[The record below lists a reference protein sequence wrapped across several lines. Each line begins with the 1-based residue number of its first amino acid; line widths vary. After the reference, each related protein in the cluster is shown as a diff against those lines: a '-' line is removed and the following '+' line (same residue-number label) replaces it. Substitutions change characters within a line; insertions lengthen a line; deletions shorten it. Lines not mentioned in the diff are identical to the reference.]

1 MPLRSTG
8 HSGKVSQPFAAMPS
22 PFAPV
27 LPDAATGG
35 PADLGIGAVSAAEGQ
50 DAAHAAHA
58 QELVRWQDLLGQVG
72 RELAEPLTSV
82 LDRVITLTTTGRIDR
97 HGLRALR
104 EDVERARHAGMLCQ
118 QMSRLASGR
127 IRQTHE
133 RVHLTHTVQSVL
145 AHRARELQA
154 RGLVISQSMLP
165 VEVLVDASMLFALLN
180 HLADWW
186 LEAAHGQL
194 DLRIDMRNT
203 WPVQARLSCSFA
215 AHAPDVPPPGEDVML
230 TRASTLR
237 WHLLEQTARSMGLV
251 CTRQV
256 RGHLMSVELE
266 FPATVTSII
275 GDTLSTDDS
284 QGFEDSINSRP
295 LTGSHVLVVAGR
307 KDLRQQVR
315 ESLKDMGLVLDVC
328 HSVKDAVAFCKGG
341 LPHAI
346 VFESALRS
354 PLLDRLIAHIRAE
367 VPEFVFVELLP
378 EGRTF
383 DISSLQASGMARVG
397 GEGLAHALPS
407 ALVYELS
414 RGW

>member
-1 MPLRSTG
+1 MDMPLSTNG

-27 LPDAATGG
+27 LPDAATGW
-35 PADLGIGAVSAAEGQ
+35 PEDLGIGAAPADEVQ
-50 DAAHAAHA
+50 DTAHA

-145 AHRARELQA
+145 AQRARELQA

-194 DLRIDMRNT
+194 ELRIDMRNT

-266 FPATVTSII
+266 FPATVTSVI
-275 GDTLSTDDS
+275 GDTMLTDDS

-383 DISSLQASGMARVG
+383 DISSLQASGIARVG

>member
-1 MPLRSTG
+1 MDMALHPNG
-8 HSGKVSQPFAAMPS
+8 HFANPSQPAPPMP
-22 PFAPV
+22 PPYAPAPSDA
-27 LPDAATGG
+27 LAGAPTGSGPDAT
-35 PADLGIGAVSAAEGQ
+35 PAADCP
-50 DAAHAAHA
+50 DASHA

-72 RELAEPLTSV
+72 RELAEPLTAA
-82 LDRVITLTTTGRIDR
+82 LERVITLTTTGRIDR
-97 HGLRALR
+97 QGLRALR

-154 RGLVISQSMLP
+154 RGLVLSQSMLP
-165 VEVLVDASMLFALLN
+165 VEVLADASMLFALLN
-180 HLADWW
+180 HLVDWW
-186 LEAAHGQL
+186 LEAAHGGIE
-194 DLRIDMRNT
+194 LRIDMRQT
-203 WPVQARLSCSFA
+203 WPEQARLICTFP

-256 RGHLMSVELE
+256 RAHLLSIELS
-266 FPATVTSII
+266 FPATVSSAL
-275 GDTLSTDDS
+275 GETLASNDS
-284 QGFEDSINSRP
+284 RGFEDSINSRP
-295 LTGSHVLVVAGR
+295 LSGSHVLVVAGR

-354 PLLDRLIAHIRAE
+354 PLLDRLMAHIRAE
-367 VPEFVFVELLP
+367 IPDFVFVELLP

-383 DISSLQASGMARVG
+383 DISSLQASGIARVG
-397 GEGLAHALPS
+397 GEGIAHALPS